1 MRVRFGHVQNPFSAP
16 VLAAIE
22 RGHLADAGVEFELT
36 RFANGSEMSRALALG
51 ELDAGVG
58 GHLQTL
64 AATIAGSDQVFIAP
78 LGFERAPDHLPIALV
93 AAGRI
98 SRGRELEGAIV
109 GVSAVAA
116 ISELQ
121 LRIYMRA
128 EGADY
133 GTLTL
138 RAMPFAQLA
147 AALAHGEIAAASAPD
162 PFAAQLAADG
172 LAQIIDRGS
181 LSAELADGE
190 RVMIA
195 GVAASRAW
203 VEGNAGTARAI
214 AGALALAIE
223 ELRGEPAPAGLHVP
237 YFDRR
242 LREADLQPVFD
253 LAYEHALVDR
263 RAQAGELIIPLD

>member
-1 MRVRFGHVQNPFSAP
+1 VRLRFGHVQNPFSAP
-16 VLAAIE
+16 VLVAME
-22 RGHLADAGVEFELT
+22 RGHLAEAGVEFELT

-51 ELDAGVG
+51 EVDAGVG

-64 AATIAGSDQVFIAP
+64 AATLAGADQVFIAP

-93 AAGRI
+93 AAGPI
-98 SRGRELEGAIV
+98 SSGRELEGATV
-109 GVSAVAA
+109 GVSALAA

-128 EGADY
+128 QGADY

-147 AALAHGEIAAASAPD
+147 AALESGEIAAASAPD

-195 GVAASRAW
+195 GLAASRAW
-203 VEGNAGTARAI
+203 VQSNPVAARAI
-214 AGALALAIE
+214 AGALARAVD
-223 ELRGEPAPAGLHVP
+223 ELRGQPAPAGMHVP
-237 YFDRR
+237 HFDRP
-242 LREADLQPVFD
+242 LREADLQRVFD
-253 LAYEHALVDR
+253 LAYEHGLVDR
-263 RAQAGELIIPLD
+263 RTQAGELMVALD